1 MNILSCADEPANASA
16 DGTTNTDIYTTKEKK
31 EEAKGFR
38 GIFSYLIGDHESTVK
53 EREGIIIVSLDGVF
67 EGELVDVFS
76 DMKVRNDRGV
86 KDVFLLFFVL
96 LGVVDLGFTSVW
108 KGNTHIGP
116 TVKNLYSFVF
126 ILLLL

>member
-16 DGTTNTDIYTTKEKK
+16 DGAANTDIYTTKEKK

-38 GIFSYLIGDHESTVK
+38 GIFSYLIGEHESIMK
-53 EREGIIIVSLDGVF
+53 EREGILIVSLDGVF

-86 KDVFLLFFVL
+86 KDVF
-96 LGVVDLGFTSVW
+96 SVSLVC
-108 KGNTHIGP
+108 K
-116 TVKNLYSFVF
+116 V
-126 ILLLL
+126 